1 VTTRQSAILAAV
13 VGVAYAAT
21 LVVTQDAVAPGL
33 VGGALA
39 GVLVFLLI
47 RRVQEHNAMRRRR
60 AEGRDRAGGP

>member
-1 VTTRQSAILAAV
+1 VSTRQTVIVAAV
-13 VGVAYAAT
+13 IGLAYTIT
-21 LVVTQDAVAPGL
+21 LVVQGGVAPGL

-60 AEGRDRAGGP
+60 ARGRSGPGDA